1 MSKLML
7 FILLT
12 WLIGNPWIAIL
23 ILLAVLYFI
32 DRRYIGVFP
41 SIFRP
46 YKRYRNISKL
56 RQQLSLS
63 PFDVSAKRELARLL
77 LERKKYKEA
86 LALLEEVRDYS
97 ESSAEYWDDLGS
109 ATIGLGRLDEGEA
122 MILQAIRLNERVR
135 YGQPYL
141 TLALAFKEANP
152 EKALAYVGKYGE
164 IQSSSSEAC
173 YLLGSL
179 YRSLGRKEEATQAFQ
194 ESIAVY
200 RSLPK
205 FKKRHERKWAVR
217 SYFSSL
223 FV

>member
-12 WLIGNPWIAIL
+12 WLIGNPWIAVI

-32 DRRYIGVFP
+32 DRRFIGVFP
-41 SIFRP
+41 SISIP

-97 ESSAEYWDDLGS
+97 ESSAEYWDDLGR

-179 YRSLGRKEEATQAFQ
+179 YRSLGRKEEANQAFQ

>member
-12 WLIGNPWIAIL
+12 WLIGNPWIAII

-32 DRRYIGVFP
+32 DRRFIGVFP
-41 SIFRP
+41 SISRP
-46 YKRYRNISKL
+46 FKRYRNISKL
-56 RQQLSLS
+56 RQRLSLS
-63 PFDVSAKRELARLL
+63 PFDVSAKRELAGLL

-86 LALLEEVRDYS
+86 LALLEEARDYS
-97 ESSAEYWDDLGS
+97 EISAEFWDDLGT

-122 MILQAIRLNERVR
+122 MKLQAVRLNERVR

-152 EKALAYVGKYGE
+152 EKALSYVGKYGE

-179 YRSLGRKEEATQAFQ
+179 YRSLGRKEEANQAFR

-217 SYFSSL
+217 SWFSSL

>member
-12 WLIGNPWIAIL
+12 WLIGNPWIAVI

-32 DRRYIGVFP
+32 DRRFIGVFP
-41 SIFRP
+41 SISRP
-46 YKRYRNISKL
+46 FKRYRNISKL

-63 PFDVSAKRELARLL
+63 PFDVSAKRELAGLL

-97 ESSAEYWDDLGS
+97 ESSAEYWDDLGT

-122 MILQAIRLNERVR
+122 MKLQAIRLNERVR

-141 TLALAFKEANP
+141 TLALAFKETNP

-179 YRSLGRKEEATQAFQ
+179 YRSLGRKEEANQAFR